1 MRKIIPLLS
10 LLVLFSCKGIELSSK
25 EQKIVK
31 KLNFDTEL
39 MILLKNETSNELI
52 QLPAIDV
59 ETGEISNGLFEGIFS
74 KTIKDDHYTIVKK
87 LKDKFREKGY
97 LIFTFMDE
105 KDEPRIAVMKGTNE
119 LDIVRYRR
127 TDGINY
133 NLQNKDVVA
142 KLEKWKS
149 KNDLNVLVCGRD
161 WLQFEFKTLPSDL
174 DSFSKDVYQ
183 FCPDIV
189 DQGVGDI
196 KNLKSAIIE
205 MNGLYLWWD

>member
-1 MRKIIPLLS
+1 MKKITILLS
-10 LLVLFSCKGIELSSK
+10 LLFLFSCKENVLTPK
-25 EQKIVK
+25 EQDLVK
-31 KLNFDTEL
+31 KLSFNNEL
-39 MILLKNETSNELI
+39 MTLIKEETGNELM
-52 QLPAIDV
+52 QLPSIDN
-59 ETGEISNGLFEGIFS
+59 ETGEISSGLYNGIFS
-74 KTIKDDHYTIVKK
+74 KTVVDDNYTIVKK
-87 LKDKFREKGY
+87 LKDKFKEKGY
-97 LIFTFMDE
+97 LIFTFIDE
-105 KDEPRIAVMKGTNE
+105 KDEPKLAVIKGTDE

-133 NLQNKDVVA
+133 NLENIDVVE

-174 DSFSKDVYQ
+174 DAFANDAYK

-196 KNLKSAIIE
+196 NNLKSAIKE

>member
-1 MRKIIPLLS
+1 MKKIIAVLS
-10 LLVLFSCKGIELSSK
+10 LLLLFSCKENVLTPK
-25 EQKIVK
+25 EEALIK

-39 MILLKNETSNELI
+39 MRLVKNETGNDLT
-52 QLPAIDV
+52 QLSSIDN
-59 ETGEISNGLFEGIFS
+59 ETGEISSGLYNGIFS
-74 KTIKDDHYTIVKK
+74 KTLIDDNYTIVKK
-87 LKDKFREKGY
+87 LKDKFKQKGY
-97 LIFTFMDE
+97 LIFTFIDE
-105 KDEPRIAVMKGTNE
+105 KDEPKIAVIKGTDE

-133 NLQNKDVVA
+133 NLENIDVVE

-149 KNDLNVLVCGRD
+149 KNDLNILVCGRD

-174 DSFSKDVYQ
+174 DAFANDAYQ

-196 KNLKSAIIE
+196 NNLKSAVKE